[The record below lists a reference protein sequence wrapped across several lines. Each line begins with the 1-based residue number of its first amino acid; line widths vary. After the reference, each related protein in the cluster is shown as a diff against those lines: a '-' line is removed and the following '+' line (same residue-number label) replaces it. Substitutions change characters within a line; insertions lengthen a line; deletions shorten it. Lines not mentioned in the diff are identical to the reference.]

1 LNSIGLSIAGPPA
14 PGHGTRFG
22 AARFILTGTYFDP
35 AGFSTF
41 NHGDSGFHLF
51 CGSRIRADTVA
62 LPFGQT
68 ASG

>member
-1 LNSIGLSIAGPPA
+1 M
-14 PGHGTRFG
+14 
-22 AARFILTGTYFDP
+22 LTGTYFDP

-51 CGSRIRADTVA
+51 YGSRIQADPDA
-62 LPFGQT
+62 PPLGQT